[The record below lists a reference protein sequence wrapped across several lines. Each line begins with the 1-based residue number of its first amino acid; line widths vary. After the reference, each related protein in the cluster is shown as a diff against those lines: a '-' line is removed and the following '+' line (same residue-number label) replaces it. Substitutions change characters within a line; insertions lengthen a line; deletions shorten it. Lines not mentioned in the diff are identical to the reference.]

1 MDLKN
6 TLDDALNILNVDLKK
21 IKELASSE
29 APLDRTEATKLTEY
43 IRVLITASKNE
54 REVAKLNNLETISD
68 EELEELTEKALRN
81 LGAKNED

>member
-1 MDLKN
+1 MNLAD
-6 TLDDALNILNVDLKK
+6 TLNDALNILNVDLKK